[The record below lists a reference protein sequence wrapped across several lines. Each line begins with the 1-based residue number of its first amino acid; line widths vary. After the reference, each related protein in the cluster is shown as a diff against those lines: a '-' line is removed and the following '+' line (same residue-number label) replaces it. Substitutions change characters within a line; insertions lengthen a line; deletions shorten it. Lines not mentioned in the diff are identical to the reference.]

1 MTSGARLQ
9 PFPHIPGE
17 VVPMKLEI
25 LRVKEKEGSRRFPRR
40 RGAIRMV
47 WIEGEAPKSPL
58 SGGFTL
64 GAAPTL

>member
-1 MTSGARLQ
+1 
-9 PFPHIPGE
+9 
-17 VVPMKLEI
+17 MKLEI